1 MDSMGREWLSFI
13 DSAEYLKEKTND
25 KWIEPEVLRAILDGR
40 LALVVEFTPGTSFH
54 SESEAENEILPSAEQ
69 FEKHYGTPVE
79 GLWVVPLDG
88 NGYAQ
93 QYIAYLERG
102 HYEKTIFSDFVVPK
116 ISQPHVML
124 HQGTFVTKLR
134 VDAALAEPFGDQPRS
149 SRPVPNRAQRSK
161 QKSIFPPGT
170 RLGVRISDLDAF
182 IKKLKEELIV
192 PEPDS
197 APAY

>member
-1 MDSMGREWLSFI
+1 MGREWLSFI

-54 SESEAENEILPSAEQ
+54 SESEAENEILASAEQ

-79 GLWVVPLDG
+79 GIWVVPLDG
-88 NGYAQ
+88 NGYAR

-124 HQGTFVTKLR
+124 HQGAFVMKLR
-134 VDAALAEPFGDQPRS
+134 VAAALAEAFGDQPRS

-182 IKKLKEELIV
+182 IKSSIV
-192 PEPDS
+192 GQPS
-197 APAY
+197 GV